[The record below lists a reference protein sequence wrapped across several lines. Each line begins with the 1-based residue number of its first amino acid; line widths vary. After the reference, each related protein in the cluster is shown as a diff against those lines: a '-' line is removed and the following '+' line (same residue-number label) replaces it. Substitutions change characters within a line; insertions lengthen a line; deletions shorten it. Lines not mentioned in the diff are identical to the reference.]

1 MTTSQVRRQLR
12 SERAQVLVAT
22 ALALGVLLAMGVVG
36 VDLGRLALT
45 ATEVQTVADIAATA
59 GAMALLNDDNPV
71 SNAQHVVH
79 RNLVDGKRATI
90 SGDDLELGHYSW
102 ESRAFMPGGSPT
114 DAVRATAH
122 ATVTNLVAGIWGDFT
137 TTVTKT
143 ATAAFSGTSSQTVSL
158 PIVVGEC
165 HFSAF
170 ETSHACSD
178 LPTLTQ
184 VPSLPDN
191 SGWTSLSDDPARTS
205 ETKDYLPEKCGG
217 EGLPPPAVQVGQLIN
232 VSGGQQASVLKIID
246 SCLKQGQDT
255 YVIPIVPCP
264 MYNQNMKVLGFAT
277 IVINSV
283 KTTGKGQEG
292 YKHIS
297 LSSICNAQAPGPP
310 GGSDFGT
317 SSVALVQ

>member
-1 MTTSQVRRQLR
+1 
-12 SERAQVLVAT
+12 
-22 ALALGVLLAMGVVG
+22 MGVVG

-59 GAMALLNDDNPV
+59 GAMALLNDENPV
-71 SNAQHVVH
+71 ANAQHVVH

-102 ESRAFMPGGSPT
+102 ESRAFVPGGLPT

-122 ATVTNLVAGIWGDFT
+122 ATVSNLVAGIWGDYR

-143 ATAAFSGTSSQTVSL
+143 ATAAFSGTASQNVSL

-170 ETSHACSD
+170 NSSHSCSD
-178 LPTLTQ
+178 LPTLEQ
-184 VPSLPDN
+184 VPSIADN
-191 SGWTSLSDDPARTS
+191 SGWTSLSEESASTS
-205 ETKDYLPEKCGG
+205 ETKEYLPEQCGG
-217 EGLPPPAVQVGQLIN
+217 GGLPPPPLHAGQFIN
-232 VSGGQQASVLKIID
+232 VSGGQQASVLKIIEN
-246 SCLKQGQDT
+246 CLKRGVDT
-255 YVIPIVPCP
+255 YVIPIVSCP
-264 MYNQNMKVLGFAT
+264 VYNQNMQVLGFAT
-277 IVINSV
+277 IVVESV
-283 KTTGKGQEG
+283 KTTGKGKEG

-297 LSSICNAQAPGPP
+297 LTSICNAQAPGPP
-310 GGSDFGT
+310 GGTDFGT